1 MRNSRLA
8 VAWSIAGLL
17 LVAAGWAHAILP
29 IQHWQTQNG
38 ARVYFVE
45 NRSLPMLDVSVGFPA
60 GAGFDNRD
68 KAGIASMTNQLL
80 RLGAEG
86 LDEQAIA
93 SRLADVGAQLGGQF
107 DTDHAGLALRTL
119 SSRAERSEALEILA
133 QLLARPVFPETVLER
148 EKARLAAAI
157 READTKP
164 DTIAAVTFYRLL
176 YRDHPYAQRSSG
188 DVATVERLARQ
199 DLVEFYRRHYV
210 ARHAVVA
217 MIGDVSR
224 EEANAIAE
232 QLTAGLAEGTVN
244 APALPPVSALSEPV
258 TRIIAHPATQSHIL
272 IGAPGMRRD
281 DPDFFPLFV
290 GNQILG
296 GGGFVSR
303 INDEVRQKR
312 GLAYSAYS
320 YFSPLKESGPFVIG
334 MQTQR
339 DQAQEAL
346 QLVRA
351 TLRDFLAHGPTE
363 AELISVKKNIVG
375 GFPLRIDSNRKIHGY
390 LSLIGSYRLPLTYL
404 DDFVGNVERV
414 TVADIRRA
422 FARLDPERMVTVV
435 VGGEDGK
442 P

>member
-1 MRNSRLA
+1 
-8 VAWSIAGLL
+8 VLL
-17 LVAAGWAHAILP
+17 LAAGWAHAILP
-29 IQHWQTQNG
+29 IQHWQTRNG

-60 GAGFDNRD
+60 GAGFDSRE
-68 KAGIASMTNQLL
+68 KSGVASMTNHLL
-80 RLGAEG
+80 RLGAAG

-119 SSRAERSEALEILA
+119 SSKAEREPALEILA
-133 QLLARPVFPETVLER
+133 QLLGRPVFPEAVLAR
-148 EKARLAAAI
+148 EKARRAAAI

-176 YRDHPYAQRSSG
+176 YRDHPYAQRASG
-188 DVATVERLARQ
+188 DVASVERIVRD
-199 DLVEFYRRHYV
+199 DLVAFHRRHYV

-217 MIGDVSR
+217 MIGDISR
-224 EEANAIAE
+224 EEAAAIAE
-232 QLTAGLAEGTVN
+232 RLTAELPERAAG
-244 APALPPVSALSEPV
+244 APILPSVRALHEPV

-272 IGAPGMRRD
+272 VGAPGMRRD
-281 DPDFFPLFV
+281 DPDFFALFV

-303 INDEVRQKR
+303 INEEVRQKR

-320 YFSPLKESGPFVIG
+320 YFSPLKEAGPFVIG
-334 MQTQR
+334 LQTQR

-346 QLVRA
+346 KLVQA
-351 TLRDFLAHGPTE
+351 TLREFLAQGPTE
-363 AELISVKKNIVG
+363 AELAAAKKNIIG
-375 GFPLRIDSNRKIHGY
+375 GFALRIDSNRKIHGY
-390 LSLIGSYRLPLTYL
+390 LNLIGSYRLPMTYL

-435 VGGEDGK
+435 VGGEGES

>member
-1 MRNSRLA
+1 M
-8 VAWSIAGLL
+8 
-17 LVAAGWAHAILP
+17 
-29 IQHWQTQNG
+29 
-38 ARVYFVE
+38 
-45 NRSLPMLDVSVGFPA
+45 
-60 GAGFDNRD
+60 
-68 KAGIASMTNQLL
+68 
-80 RLGAEG
+80 
-86 LDEQAIA
+86 
-93 SRLADVGAQLGGQF
+93 
-107 DTDHAGLALRTL
+107 
-119 SSRAERSEALEILA
+119 
-133 QLLARPVFPETVLER
+133 FPEAVLER

-164 DTIAAVTFYRLL
+164 DTIASVTFYRLL

-188 DVATVERLARQ
+188 DVATVGRLARQ
-199 DLVEFYRRHYV
+199 DLVEFHRRHYV
-210 ARHAVVA
+210 ARQAVVA
-217 MIGDVSR
+217 MIGDISR
-224 EEANAIAE
+224 EEATAIAE
-232 QLTAGLAEGTVN
+232 QLTAGLPEGAVS
-244 APALPPVSALSEPV
+244 APVLPSVSALNEPV

-272 IGAPGMRRD
+272 VGAPGMRRD
-281 DPDFFPLFV
+281 DPDYFPLFV

-312 GLAYSAYS
+312 GLAYAAYS
-320 YFSPLKESGPFVIG
+320 YFSPLKASGPFVIG

-346 QLVRA
+346 QLLRT

-363 AELISVKKNIVG
+363 AELTSVKKNIVG

-435 VGGEDGK
+435 VGGEEGK